1 MNDEVAL
8 VAITGATGF
17 VGGAVVRRL
26 LDKTRHSVRVAVRG
40 VHDLSADHVD
50 VVNVESLAPD
60 NRWESF
66 VTGADVVIHCAARV
80 HVLNEQSAEPDQ
92 EYFRA
97 NVTATLNLAEQAAAA
112 GVRRFIFLS
121 SIKANGEFTL
131 PGAPFRAD
139 DPCRPLD
146 AYGISK
152 QKAEEGLRELAARTG
167 MQVVIIRPVLVYGPG
182 VKANFMN
189 MMRWLDRG
197 IPLPLGTIHNRRS
210 LVAVDNL
217 ADLILVCIHHPAA
230 ANQTFLVSDG
240 DDDLI
245 LVCIHHPA
253 AANQT
258 FLVSDGDDVSTTRLL
273 RTMGHA
279 LGKPARLLPVPAVML
294 NGAAALLGKRA
305 FSQRLCSS
313 LQVDI
318 SKTCTMLEWRP
329 PVSIEDAMRDT
340 ARYFLGYE
348 KPDHDKHD

>member
-26 LDKTRHSVRVAVRG
+26 LDKTRHAVRVAVRG
-40 VHDLSADHVD
+40 EHHFSADRVD

-66 VTGADVVIHCAARV
+66 VTGADVVVHCAARV
-80 HVLNEQSAEPDQ
+80 HVLNDQSAEPDQ

-131 PGAPFRAD
+131 PGEPFRAD
-139 DPCRPLD
+139 DPCKPLD
-146 AYGISK
+146 AYGVSK

-167 MQVVIIRPVLVYGPG
+167 MEVVIIRPVLVYGPG

-197 IPLPLGTIHNRRS
+197 IPLPLGAIHNRRS

-240 DDDLI
+240 DD
-245 LVCIHHPA
+245 
-253 AANQT
+253 
-258 FLVSDGDDVSTTRLL
+258 VSTTRLL
-273 RTMGHA
+273 RAIGNA
-279 LGKPARLLPVPAVML
+279 LGKPARLLPVPAAVL

-318 SKTCTMLEWRP
+318 SKTCTMLDWRP
-329 PVSIEDAMRDT
+329 PVSIEDAMQDT
-340 ARYFLGYE
+340 ARYFLKYK
-348 KPDHDKHD
+348 KPGHDKHD